1 MLKILILLHLGIC
14 FASGQAG
21 NINPNKIQKGSTLSI
36 SIKGVPTDEQ
46 SQVNGNYHVGA
57 SGQIKLP
64 LTGTLVMVN
73 GLTNDQL
80 ERKIE
85 AIYKKAK
92 IYKEPVI
99 EIIVNGKDDPT
110 PQTISVG
117 GHVKRSGQIRWTAS
131 MTLLQA
137 IQGAGDKT
145 QFGSKYVYLYRNQ
158 RKYKLNTK
166 LLEHQNTK
174 VLPNDTIEVL
184 QVGPFGDR

>member
-1 MLKILILLHLGIC
+1 MFKVFILLYLGVN
-14 FASGQAG
+14 FAFGQAG
-21 NINPNKIQKGSTLSI
+21 NINPNKIQKGSTLNI

-46 SQVNGNYHVGA
+46 SQVNGNYHVGS

-73 GLTNDQL
+73 GMTNDQL

-85 AIYKKAK
+85 SIYKQSK

-99 EIIVNGKDDPT
+99 EVIVNGKDDPI
-110 PQTISVG
+110 QASLSVG
-117 GHVKRSGQIRWTAS
+117 GHVKRAGQVRWTKD
-131 MTLLQA
+131 MTILQA
-137 IQGAGDKT
+137 IQAAGDKT
-145 QFGSKYVYLYRNQ
+145 TFGSKYVYLYRNKK
-158 RKYKLNTK
+158 KYKLNTK

-174 VLPNDTIEVL
+174 VLPNDTIQVL